1 MVLKELVETGF
12 LLALNPKDKNHEW
25 GMEVLKRARERESV
39 LYISPAAP
47 VELSLIM
54 KSKGLSDRDI
64 ARVMN
69 ALEAII
75 RRYTKPNY
83 SSLEL
88 RHVAYAAELRSKYP
102 ELTFFDSLH
111 ASVAILNN
119 LMYADLDEVVREVVS
134 SELGSMR

>member
-83 SSLEL
+83 PPLEL
-88 RHVAYAAELRSKYP
+88 RHVAYAAELRSKYS

>member
-1 MVLKELVETGF
+1 MLKELVETGF
-12 LLALNPKDKNHEW
+12 LLALNPKDRNHAWAKEI
-25 GMEVLKRARERESV
+25 LRRAKERESL
-39 LYISPAAP
+39 LYISPVAP

-69 ALEAII
+69 ALDAVIK
-75 RRYTKPNY
+75 RYVKPNY
-83 SSLEL
+83 PPLEL

-119 LMYADLDEVVREVVS
+119 LTYADLDEVVRDVIS
-134 SELGSMR
+134 SELRSGR